1 MNINIK
7 NVSKSKA
14 SRIVDA
20 MMEKD
25 HFSQWLGIIRLEE
38 REGYCRLQMVVRP
51 EMCNGFEIAHG
62 GITYSLADSALAFAS
77 NSKGKHALSIETSI
91 SHIRPLQAED
101 GIIAT
106 AREISDGNK
115 ISIYEVR
122 IEKEEDGELV
132 ALFKGT
138 VFRKEAEWEV

>member
-1 MNINIK
+1 MK
-7 NVSKSKA
+7 NKVT
-14 SRIVDA
+14 RIVDA

-25 HFSQWLGIIRLEE
+25 YFSQWLGIVRLEE
-38 REGYCRLQMVVRP
+38 REGYCRLQMAVRP
-51 EMCNGFEIAHG
+51 EMCNGFGIAHG

-91 SHIRPLQAED
+91 SHIQPLQAED

-106 AREISDGNK
+106 AEEKSSGNK

-122 IEKEEDGELV
+122 VEREEDGALV

-138 VFRKEAEWEV
+138 VYRKNIEWEV